1 MMIPGLVC
9 SVGSDVYILYMSIW
23 GIQDE
28 GSFERKDDEHSL
40 GYVNVMLFV
49 GHQNGGSNCNLEIQ
63 EKRPGDRSG
72 SATYDCLKCNFTN

>member
-1 MMIPGLVC
+1 MSTFSIC
-9 SVGSDVYILYMSIW
+9 LYGEFRMRAHLRGKTMS
-23 GIQDE
+23 
-28 GSFERKDDEHSL
+28 SL

-63 EKRPGDRSG
+63 EKRLGDRSG